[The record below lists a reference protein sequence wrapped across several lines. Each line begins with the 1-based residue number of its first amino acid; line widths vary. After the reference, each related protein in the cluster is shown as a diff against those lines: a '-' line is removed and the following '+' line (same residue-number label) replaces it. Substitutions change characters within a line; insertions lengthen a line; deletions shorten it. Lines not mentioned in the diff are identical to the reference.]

1 MIEKIKHLLPLDIYL
16 ELESILKNR
25 QISPSQLSHILANCH
40 HECQWSKYDE
50 NLNYKADRLL
60 VIFPNRFRQIVDNS
74 EKLKAAEK
82 ICAGGAVSIGNFL
95 YGGRMGNSL
104 TEGYTY
110 RGRGCLQLT
119 GKTNY
124 IAFDAT
130 VIEDVT
136 TNPDLVKT
144 KYKLT
149 SAFWFF
155 DVNKIWAS
163 SVDIS
168 DKNIIA
174 VRKKVNGGTIGL
186 EDTAAKV
193 KMYNKALTA

>member
-1 MIEKIKHLLPLDIYL
+1 MIEKIKFLLPLDIYL
-16 ELESILKNR
+16 ELETILKTR
-25 QISPSQLSHILANCH
+25 QISPSQLSHILGNCH
-40 HECQWSKYDE
+40 HECQWSKYE
-50 NLNYKADRLL
+50 EGLNYKPERLL
-60 VIFPNRFRQIVDNS
+60 AVFYNKFKSISGDA
-74 EKLKAAEK
+74 EKLKAAQK
-82 ICAGGAVSIGNFL
+82 ICDGGIVSIGNFL
-95 YGGRMGNSL
+95 YGNRMGNSA

-130 VIEDVT
+130 VIDDIT

-163 SVDIS
+163 CIDIS

-174 VRKKVNGGTIGL
+174 TRKKVNGGTIGL
-186 EDTAAKV
+186 EDVTVKV
-193 KMYNKALTA
+193 KMYFKALSA

>member
-16 ELESILKNR
+16 ELESILKTR

-40 HECQWSKYDE
+40 HECQWSKYEE

-60 VIFPNRFRQIVDNS
+60 AIFPSKFKLILDNA

-82 ICAGGAVSIGNFL
+82 ICSGGAISIGNFL
-95 YGGRMGNSL
+95 YGGRMGNSSN
-104 TEGYTY
+104 EGYTY

-124 IAFDAT
+124 IAFDAM
-130 VIEDVT
+130 VIDDIT

-155 DVNKIWAS
+155 DVNKIWALC
-163 SVDIS
+163 VDIS

-174 VRKKVNGGTIGL
+174 VRKKINGGTIGL
-186 EDTAAKV
+186 EDVSAKV
-193 KMYNKALTA
+193 KIYHKALTS

>member
-1 MIEKIKHLLPLDIYL
+1 MIEKIKFLLPLDIYL
-16 ELESILKNR
+16 ELQSILKNR
-25 QISPSQLSHILANCH
+25 QISPSQLSHILGNCH
-40 HECQWSKYDE
+40 HECQWSKYEE
-50 NLNYKADRLL
+50 NLNYKPERLL
-60 VIFPNRFRQIVDNS
+60 AIFPKKVGTIENAN
-74 EKLKAAEK
+74 K

-95 YGGRMGNSL
+95 YGGRMGNNSI
-104 TEGYTY
+104 EGYTY

-130 VIEDVT
+130 VIDDVT

-155 DVNKIWAS
+155 DVNKIWTS
-163 SVDIS
+163 CTDVSE
-168 DKNIIA
+168 KNITA

-186 EDTAAKV
+186 EDVSMKTR
-193 KMYNKALTA
+193 MYFKALTA